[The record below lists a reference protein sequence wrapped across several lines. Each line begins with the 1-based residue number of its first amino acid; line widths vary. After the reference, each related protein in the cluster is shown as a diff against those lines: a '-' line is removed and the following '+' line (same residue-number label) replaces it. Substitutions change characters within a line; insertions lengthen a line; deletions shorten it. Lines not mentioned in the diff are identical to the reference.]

1 MGERI
6 GRAIQRLRTEGLWLF
21 SRSVAVL
28 PYWFQ
33 YYVLAEIIR
42 VVLRYVIRY
51 RRRLIIRQLSDS
63 FPEKSGREIVKICN
77 DYYGT
82 LAEMV
87 VNTLTLAGM
96 GDAERAR
103 RVTFRGAADMIET
116 VAGRNVVVLTSHHGF
131 WEYDSFA
138 SLWMTDHHL
147 VVAYHSIKN
156 EAMDDFYMRL
166 RRTDSVEPVSS
177 KLFMRFYMSHRD
189 GIDGRNLLIGL
200 ISDQNSPPHGDVHWY
215 RFLNHD
221 SLFFDGGEQLAMKF
235 GLPVYYLEMNRI
247 RRGYYHGEYKLIYD
261 GSEPVGQYE
270 ITERYVRCLEKTI
283 ERRPELWMWSHNRW
297 KFRRGV
303 DGTVIRDRSNG

>member
-6 GRAIQRLRTEGLWLF
+6 GRAIQRLRTEGMWLF

-33 YYVLAEIIR
+33 YYVLEEIIR

-103 RVTFRGAADMIET
+103 PRNVPRRGGYEGDGRGTQCRRADLASRILGVRFVRVAVDDRPSSGRGVPQHKERGDGRFLYASAPAPIRSNRCRANFSCASTCRTATAST
-116 VAGRNVVVLTSHHGF
+116 VAICS
-131 WEYDSFA
+131 
-138 SLWMTDHHL
+138 
-147 VVAYHSIKN
+147 
-156 EAMDDFYMRL
+156 
-166 RRTDSVEPVSS
+166 
-177 KLFMRFYMSHRD
+177 
-189 GIDGRNLLIGL
+189 
-200 ISDQNSPPHGDVHWY
+200 
-215 RFLNHD
+215 
-221 SLFFDGGEQLAMKF
+221 
-235 GLPVYYLEMNRI
+235 
-247 RRGYYHGEYKLIYD
+247 
-261 GSEPVGQYE
+261 
-270 ITERYVRCLEKTI
+270 
-283 ERRPELWMWSHNRW
+283 
-297 KFRRGV
+297 
-303 DGTVIRDRSNG
+303 

>member
-1 MGERI
+1 MAMGERI
-6 GRAIQRLRTEGLWLF
+6 GRAIQRLRTEGMWLF

-33 YYVLAEIIR
+33 YYVLEEIIR

-103 RVTFRGAADMIET
+103 RVTFRGAADMRET

-166 RRTDSVEPVSS
+166 RRHRFGRTGVEQTFHALLHVAP
-177 KLFMRFYMSHRD
+177 RRHRRVA
-189 GIDGRNLLIGL
+189 IC
-200 ISDQNSPPHGDVHWY
+200 S
-215 RFLNHD
+215 
-221 SLFFDGGEQLAMKF
+221 
-235 GLPVYYLEMNRI
+235 
-247 RRGYYHGEYKLIYD
+247 
-261 GSEPVGQYE
+261 
-270 ITERYVRCLEKTI
+270 
-283 ERRPELWMWSHNRW
+283 
-297 KFRRGV
+297 
-303 DGTVIRDRSNG
+303 